1 LLNNRATIWF
11 DARFKFAGDASRE
24 NALGAIIEE
33 SAHAFISRTGGA
45 LRPSRE
51 GVAFRR
57 GAHPPTSSGD
67 RRSLSR
73 VVLPPRSRDESQTT
87 RDHSRAEPATA
98 PASWS
103 CNGNPWQI
111 ALLGWNSATGLGVD
125 AAKLATVAHERAKV
139 LYGAGGL
146 RSDCTDSGSLSHQ
159 TDDLHDREQ

>member
-1 LLNNRATIWF
+1 
-11 DARFKFAGDASRE
+11 
-24 NALGAIIEE
+24 
-33 SAHAFISRTGGA
+33 
-45 LRPSRE
+45 
-51 GVAFRR
+51 
-57 GAHPPTSSGD
+57 
-67 RRSLSR
+67 

-139 LYGAGGL
+139 LYGAGGFDVIAPTAGRFL
-146 RSDCTDSGSLSHQ
+146 TGPTISMIVSSDMAWSDSSTCFLQ
-159 TDDLHDREQ
+159 